1 MKNLSQFSSKASSF
15 KFIIYLSLILFISGN
30 CVQIK
35 NRNVSEFPSQGY
47 SEFSYYPNGQQEY
60 SAEYLN
66 GKLDG
71 MSRHWSE
78 DGYLISES
86 EYSHGKLH
94 GVWKKYYENGNTRYA
109 AHYFHG
115 QKHGEEIWYYE
126 NGHVKSEQSFHYG
139 VSAGTIIR
147 WHPDGSIIY

>member
-1 MKNLSQFSSKASSF
+1 MRNISQFSSKAYSF
-15 KFIIYLSLILFISGN
+15 KFIIYLSLILLISDN

-35 NRNVSEFPSQGY
+35 SRNVSEFPSQGY
-47 SEFSYYPNGQQEY
+47 SEVSYYPNGQQEY

-78 DGYLISES
+78 DGFLISES
-86 EYSHGKLH
+86 EYSYGKPHGI
-94 GVWKKYYENGNTRYA
+94 WKKYYANKNTMYE

-115 QKHGEEIWYYE
+115 KKHGKEKWYYE
-126 NGHVKSEQSFHYG
+126 NGQIKSEQSFHYG
-139 VSAGTIIR
+139 VSENEIIR